1 MKVFCYSAII
11 GSLLLSG
18 CGSDNSRKSTPNVVR
33 ISSEEDPTSLD
44 PRLVTTIPSVN
55 VAHMLYEG
63 LMRHDVSGKLVPGL
77 AEDVKVSNDGKTYTF
92 QLRKAT
98 WSNGDPITAQDFVA
112 TWLSSL
118 NQKTASPNA
127 YQLYPIRGAKEF
139 HLGQKDVSTVGLKA
153 KNNRTLE
160 VHLEHPTPYFLELTA
175 THFYFPVHQ
184 KDIGVTNGPFQLQ
197 QWKKNNELTVA
208 KNKRYWDVD
217 DVTLDKIVVVVL
229 QETPAYH
236 LYQSGELDWV
246 GSPLS
251 TLPQDSIKTLKEQGK
266 LKIKPAAGT
275 HWFRFSTT
283 QAPFN
288 NANMRKAFALAIN
301 RQAIVD
307 HVTQGNQFP
316 ALAIVPPILLEGE
329 PHIKDHDTTEA
340 WERYQEALTELKI
353 DKDHVPNITLCYAN
367 NERNHKI
374 AQAVQQQW
382 NKTFGIQVKIQ
393 SCESK
398 SFGDRVAK
406 LDYQIASGSWFAD
419 VRDPANFLDVFK
431 YKSNGNN
438 RTGWEDP
445 EYIRLLNLSMT
456 VKDPD
461 ERLSLLRTAEGIL
474 LEDMPV
480 APLFHSSFNY
490 LHKDN
495 LYGVYVSELGYLDFK
510 HAFYNGSPNDI
521 ELEMQ

>member
-1 MKVFCYSAII
+1 MKIVCYAAILGCVI
-11 GSLLLSG
+11 LSG
-18 CGSDNSRKSTPNVVR
+18 CNSDNSIKSTPNIVR
-33 ISSEEDPTSLD
+33 ISTSEDPTSLD
-44 PRLVTTIPSVN
+44 PRQAATLPSVN

-63 LMRHDVSGKLVPGL
+63 LMRHDLSGKLVPAL
-77 AEDVKVSNDGKTYTF
+77 AEEIKVSNDGKTFTF
-92 QLRKAT
+92 HLRKAT

-112 TWLSSL
+112 TWLSTL

-127 YQLYPIRGAKEF
+127 YQLYPIKGAKDY
-139 HLGQKDVSTVGLKA
+139 HQGNADASAVGLEA
-153 KNNRTLE
+153 KNDDTL
-160 VHLEHPTPYFLELTA
+160 VIHLDHPIPYFLELTA

-184 KDIGVTNGPFQLQ
+184 KNQAITNGPFQLLD
-197 QWKKNNELTVA
+197 WKKNNELTVV

-217 DVTLDKIVVVVL
+217 DVSLDKIIVVVL
-229 QETPAYH
+229 EETPAYH

-266 LKIKPAAGT
+266 LKVKPAAGT
-275 HWFRFSTT
+275 HWFRFSTMQT
-283 QAPFN
+283 PFN
-288 NANMRKAFALAIN
+288 NANMRKAFALALN
-301 RQAIVD
+301 RHEIVE

-316 ALAIVPPILLEGE
+316 ALAVVPPILLNSE
-329 PHIKDHDTTEA
+329 PRIKDHDTTEA
-340 WERYQEALTELKI
+340 WERFQEALTELKI
-353 DKDHVPNITLCYAN
+353 DKDHIPPITLCYAT

-382 NKTFGIQVKIQ
+382 NKAFGIQVKIQ

-398 SFGDRVAK
+398 SFGERVAK

-419 VRDPANFLDVFK
+419 ISDPTNFLDIFK
-431 YKSNGNN
+431 YKTNGNN

-445 EYIRLLNLSMT
+445 EYTRLLNLSMT
-456 VKDPD
+456 VKDPE
-461 ERLSLLRTAEGIL
+461 ERLTLLRTAEGIL
-474 LEDMPV
+474 LEEMPV

-490 LHKDN
+490 LHKEN

-510 HAFYNGSPNDI
+510 HAFYNGSPTDS